1 MLMELRYTELEERYR
16 TRLLYAL
23 TPPEQ
28 EQRAAEL
35 ADAQN
40 LRVEWQQLTAAA
52 EELDAGLYAVKAK
65 FRDTTRQQVRGPP
78 ACKGFLQLMP
88 NQGSRSPCNVL
99 LRMKHKPDLAGG
111 ILTCT
116 WCCLC
121 VWYRLCPSWRTPRPW
136 QSVWQHLGLA
146 YLASPCRMASW
157 RSRPSQQRWRSW

>member
-65 FRDTTRQQVRGPP
+65 FRDTTRQQVSGEDPT
-78 ACKGFLQLMP
+78 CMSFL
-88 NQGSRSPCNVL
+88 
-99 LRMKHKPDLAGG
+99 H
-111 ILTCT
+111 
-116 WCCLC
+116 
-121 VWYRLCPSWRTPRPW
+121 
-136 QSVWQHLGLA
+136 
-146 YLASPCRMASW
+146 
-157 RSRPSQQRWRSW
+157 